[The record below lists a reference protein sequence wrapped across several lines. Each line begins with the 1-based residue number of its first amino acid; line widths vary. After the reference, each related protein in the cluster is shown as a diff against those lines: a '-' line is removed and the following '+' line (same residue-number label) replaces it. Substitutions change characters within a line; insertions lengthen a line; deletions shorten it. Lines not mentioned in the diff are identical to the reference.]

1 MFLWGV
7 DLLGRSTFVLPHPV
21 ATRSLVF
28 SPTILARLL
37 AFKATVELGQEGMG
51 LAQVETS

>member
-1 MFLWGV
+1 M
-7 DLLGRSTFVLPHPV
+7 GRSTFVLPHPV